1 MDKINLKEFRS
12 IDMDP
17 FNGAMALI
25 SGKWKMNLLFC
36 LSEMDTMRY
45 GELRKTLGGITPHV
59 LSVKLKELEQNELI
73 IRHEYPQ
80 VPPKVEYT
88 LTDKGRTLIPILR
101 SICDW
106 GKQYC
111 MTHQERDTN

>member
-1 MDKINLKEFRS
+1 MDKINLEEFRN
-12 IDMDP
+12 IDMNP
-17 FNGAMALI
+17 FDGALKLI

-36 LSEMDTMRY
+36 LSEFDTMRY
-45 GELRKTLGGITPHV
+45 GEIKKTLGSITPHV
-59 LSVKLKELEQNELI
+59 LSVKLRELEANELI
-73 IRHEYPQ
+73 ERHEYPQ

-106 GKQYC
+106 GKEYC
-111 MTHQERDTN
+111 VDFQDKQE

>member
-1 MDKINLKEFRS
+1 MDKINLNDFKN
-12 IDMDP
+12 IDMEP
-17 FNGAMALI
+17 FNGAMELI

-36 LSEMDTMRY
+36 LSEMHTMRY
-45 GELRKTLGGITPHV
+45 GEIKKTLGGITPHV
-59 LSVKLKELEQNELI
+59 LSVKLKELEKNGLI
-73 IRHEYPQ
+73 VRHEYPQ

-106 GKQYC
+106 GKEYC
-111 MTHQERDTN
+111 VDYQEKDVD